1 MVCCKASVLP
11 FRYMKVYSFHT
22 LGEAGS
28 SVFAK
33 LQGFLPLLK
42 YYYSTTWFSNITRIY
57 INFRNLF
64 ICFSMFELKNIF

>member
-28 SVFAK
+28 VFAK

-42 YYYSTTWFSNITRIY
+42 YYHSTTWFSNITYIY
-57 INFRNLF
+57 INLGNLF
-64 ICFSMFELKNIF
+64 ICFSKFELKNIF